1 MRHYIKPFR
10 DWSVFAKVST
20 IVFVT
25 IVPLVLIEF
34 VVIVPAIEQRLY
46 DEKRDAVR
54 HHAEIAYSL
63 VAHYAALADSGRISR
78 ELAQQEAITRLQ
90 SLRYSGK
97 EYFWINSPDLK
108 FVMHP
113 FVQAIVGTEYWRD
126 AKFAFVLPLAQQI
139 VAVVKQQGEGY
150 AYYSNNKPGEPLTKR
165 YPKISFVKLFKPWGW
180 IIGTGIYVDSVER
193 EILALRWNVAWISGV
208 GALIGL
214 ALGLLIARRMQ
225 SSLRTIRRAADRIKQ
240 GDFTVT
246 VPIETR
252 DELGILGSVFN
263 QMTLQLRESLDELQN
278 EKMSIERKVNE
289 AVAASERERAYLS
302 EKVETMLEEM
312 NRFAEGDLTVRLRSA
327 SDKSET
333 TVNEHLN
340 DVVERL
346 YNGFNAAVEQLQ
358 TMVRDMSKAVTITT
372 NSSYRLTMGTMSI
385 AGAMQHQR
393 SQSEQMVS
401 TVEEVITNITASTR
415 ETERAAQEALEAGES
430 ARISG
435 TVAAEMLQNMETL
448 YGVVAESAAKMRLL
462 GDKTEHIS
470 SIVDTI
476 TDIASQTNL
485 LALNA
490 SIEAAR
496 AGEQGRGFAV
506 VADEV
511 RKLAESTARA
521 TKQITTSVV
530 TIQRDTEALVSFIE
544 VGLQHL
550 QTGRERA
557 ANTETALQEII
568 TKANTVAANIAQ
580 ASASVKEQTQHA
592 LIISQSVRT
601 INETTVEA
609 TEIATEIARA
619 AEEFGKLSTALGKL
633 TERFYVG

>member
-1 MRHYIKPFR
+1 MRHSIKPFR

-25 IVPLVLIEF
+25 IVPLMLIEF
-34 VVIVPAIEQRLY
+34 LVIVPAIEQRLY

-63 VAHYAALADSGRISR
+63 VAHYAALADSGRISP
-78 ELAQQEAITRLQ
+78 ELAQREAMTRLQ

-126 AKFAFVLPLAQQI
+126 AKFAFVLPLVQQI
-139 VAVVKQQGEGY
+139 VAVVKAQGEGY

-193 EILALRWNVAWISGV
+193 EIVALRWNVAWISSV

-252 DELGILGSVFN
+252 DEIGILASVFN
-263 QMTLQLRESLDELQN
+263 QMTQQLRESVDELQS
-278 EKMSIERKVNE
+278 EKMSIERKVSQ
-289 AVAASERERAYLS
+289 AVAASEQQRAYLS
-302 EKVETMLEEM
+302 AKVETMLEEM

-327 SDKSET
+327 SAAVET
-333 TVNEHLN
+333 TTDAHIRN
-340 DVVERL
+340 VVERL

-358 TMVRDMSKAVTITT
+358 VMVRDMSKAITVTT

-401 TVEEVITNITASTR
+401 TVEQVITNITASTR
-415 ETERAAQEALEAGES
+415 ETERAAQEALQAGES
-430 ARISG
+430 ARTSG
-435 TVAAEMLQNMETL
+435 AVAAEMMHNMETL
-448 YGVVAESAAKMRLL
+448 YTVVAESAAKIRLL

-470 SIVDTI
+470 SIVETI

-511 RKLAESTARA
+511 RKLAESTAQA

-544 VGLQHL
+544 AGLHHL

-557 ANTETALQEII
+557 ANTEAALQDII
-568 TKANTVAANIAQ
+568 NKANTVAANIAQ

-609 TEIATEIARA
+609 TEIATEIAHA
-619 AEEFGKLSTALGKL
+619 AEEFGKLSTELGKL

>member
-78 ELAQQEAITRLQ
+78 ELAQQEAITRLR

-139 VAVVKQQGEGY
+139 VSIVKQQGEGY
-150 AYYSNNKPGEPLTKR
+150 AYYSNNKPGEPLSKR

-327 SDKSET
+327 SATGEM

-568 TKANTVAANIAQ
+568 TKANTVAANIAR